1 MHRLLILLIVLTSL
15 VPAMTLAAPHDK
27 PEDVEKLVARLE
39 KAKDWRAAY
48 AKLTP
53 AEQDAIDRYATD
65 GVVSEKLGP
74 VEPMPDLQ
82 SATKDADI
90 EAGLALQAAGCW
102 QRAYTRKLTNWL
114 GVQMWRFTQYIYWC
128 GNGSW
133 INQVPSSW
141 INVNYSM
148 FWQWGG
154 IIDSNF
160 LGGYGY
166 NGYRAYRQGYFKYC
180 PLQVGCL
187 REDKPYIYQQ
197 GMADGTYYRSGGGGN
212 GSSDG

>member
-1 MHRLLILLIVLTSL
+1 MRHLITLLIVLTAL
-15 VPAMTLAAPHDK
+15 LPTTAFATPPDK
-27 PEDVEKLVARLE
+27 SIDVYKLVARLE
-39 KAKDWRAAY
+39 KARDWRAEY
-48 AKLTP
+48 ARLSQEER
-53 AEQDAIDRYATD
+53 AAIDRYATEGEVTED
-65 GVVSEKLGP
+65 VGP
-74 VEPMPDLQ
+74 VEQIPHPRYAMKGG
-82 SATKDADI
+82 SADD
-90 EAGLALQAAGCW
+90 GVSVQAAGCW

-133 INQVPSSW
+133 IDQVPSSW

-160 LGGYGY
+160 LGGLGY